1 MAVPFFDKF
10 SDSLRAGAEVYYH
23 LKLLLIKNFG
33 ETSINTGYE
42 SGFAPPFKK
51 SETAFEF
58 LLKAV
63 QKAGYEG
70 KFKIGLDIAAS
81 ELLYKE
87 KYKINGKTFSPRK
100 LSQYYLKLCKDY
112 PIVFIEDG
120 FGEDDFEG
128 WGELQSQLKE
138 KQCLMIVVGDDL
150 LTTNPKRI
158 KIAQEKGLCNGMVL
172 KLNQIGSVSEGIEA
186 FLLAKSFGW
195 KIIVSHRAGETN
207 DDFIADFSVGVG
219 ADFIKTGAPSG
230 GERVAK
236 YNRLLEIE
244 QELLAN
250 PTPDVGKL
258 PDIGSRVL
266 N

>member
-1 MAVPFFDKF
+1 
-10 SDSLRAGAEVYYH
+10 
-23 LKLLLIKNFG
+23 
-33 ETSINTGYE
+33 
-42 SGFAPPFKK
+42 
-51 SETAFEF
+51 
-58 LLKAV
+58 LLKAI

-87 KYKINGKTFSPRK
+87 KYKINSKILSPKK
-100 LSQYYLKLCKDY
+100 LSKYYLKLCKDY
-112 PIVFIEDG
+112 PIAFFEDG
-120 FGEDDFEG
+120 FGEDDFES
-128 WGELQSQLKE
+128 WRLLNNQLSIINN
-138 KQCLMIVVGDDL
+138 QVLIVGDDL

-195 KIIVSHRAGETN
+195 KVIVSHRAGETN

-236 YNRLLEIE
+236 YNRLLAIE
-244 QELLAN
+244 QELLTLGASSTLRN
-250 PTPDVGKL
+250 K
-258 PDIGSRVL
+258 